1 MKPDLCTEGMSDLLD
16 SNGPVSISNDR
27 EVDGDLVLTVGHNI
41 VQPFVVAVH
50 LGRSTN
56 FWNYATSR

>member
-1 MKPDLCTEGMSDLLD
+1 MKHDLCTERMPDLLD

-27 EVDGDLVLTVGHNI
+27 EVNGDLVLTVGHI
-41 VQPFVVAVH
+41 IIQPFVVAVH

-56 FWNYATSR
+56 F